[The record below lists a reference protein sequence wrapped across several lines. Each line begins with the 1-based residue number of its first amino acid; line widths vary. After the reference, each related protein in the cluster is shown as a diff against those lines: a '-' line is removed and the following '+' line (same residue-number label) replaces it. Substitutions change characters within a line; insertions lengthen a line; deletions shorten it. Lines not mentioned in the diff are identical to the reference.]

1 MKESQLEELAKVSSA
16 YLKSILEKDDTNGKR
31 IEDTFTSDELLIGSM
46 ILNNYLV
53 EFMSDMLNITDHQ
66 VLNIIESQIDKRLG
80 DHL

>member
-16 YLKSILEKDDTNGKR
+16 YLKSILEKDDANGKR

-66 VLNIIESQIDKRLG
+66 VLNIIESQIDKKLR
-80 DHL
+80 

>member
-16 YLKSILEKDDTNGKR
+16 YLKSILEKDDANGKR

>member
-16 YLKSILEKDDTNGKR
+16 YLKSILEKDDANGKR

-53 EFMSDMLNITDHQ
+53 EFMSDILNITDHQ
-66 VLNIIESQIDKRLG
+66 VLNIIESQIDKKLR
-80 DHL
+80 

>member
-16 YLKSILEKDDTNGKR
+16 YLKSILEKDDANGKR

-66 VLNIIESQIDKRLG
+66 VLNIIESQIDKKLK
-80 DHL
+80 